1 MAAHAPIAG
10 GELRRLLIDA
20 GLTVR
25 ATAAVLRVTPP
36 TVRRHC
42 RAHGIV
48 LNRGPGPRS
57 VLPPVDE
64 IIRRIEAGET
74 AQSIA
79 ASCGLQR
86 PSVVSKLQRAGYRLH
101 GGTVTKIDGE
111 RS

>member
-1 MAAHAPIAG
+1 MAAHAPISG
-10 GELRRLLIDA
+10 SELRRLLLDA

-36 TVRRHC
+36 TIRRHC

-57 VLPPVDE
+57 VLPQVDE

-74 AQSIA
+74 AQAIA
-79 ASCGLQR
+79 QAHELQR
-86 PSVVSKLQRAGYRLH
+86 PAVVSKLLRAGYRLH
-101 GGTVTKIDGE
+101 GGKVTRLEVSK
-111 RS
+111 